1 MKRKAFT
8 NNNEERRKAGACN
21 VCKSAAIVLSSV
33 HDSTQGSIIF
43 LILIFGEYNNFNILF
58 YRKLIKKRK

>member
-1 MKRKAFT
+1 M

-33 HDSTQGSIIF
+33 HDSSQGLIIYF
-43 LILIFGEYNNFNILF
+43 IF
-58 YRKLIKKRK
+58 